1 MSQKKYAYYVTSPEL
16 RWLWKELGA
25 EIQRQRE
32 LIPLLIVRTKED
44 GKFYTSQ
51 FGREF
56 KGEIVVDP
64 DIYGFVVDGG
74 DPKRNMSEVWEKLS
88 IFENDHGMRVFRD
101 QVLAERSFARA
112 YLSGAPKLARSRTS
126 DRATEDLILQAC
138 LMAIEHYEDL
148 FCRFPPGLAVVVTGG
163 SCVLGKP
170 LTVLCRKHKVPFRN
184 LTHSRFSHGYF
195 WAEDE
200 YGNAPV
206 VSNAIAEFPNPSDA
220 EIECA
225 HQEISPTGDFTHY
238 VKTLSARMRLS
249 KLLWSSAYNFAAYV
263 YGRLKGY
270 SRTRVTYYPS
280 EVAKQLFRTRAQWRY
295 LSQRKRPFLKDL
307 PNRPFVF
314 FPLQTEPE
322 ISLGGLAPY
331 FSNQLTTI
339 MEISLSLPA
348 GVLLVIKEHPVQSGV
363 RGRSFYKSIEALPNT
378 ILINIQQDSYPLID
392 NAALV
397 VSVTSSAAHEAAGM
411 GKKVAYFSPHGVIH
425 AVPHVHHIASYN
437 DLHRLAGLLTD
448 DPDSA
453 KQRQRDGARYF
464 LALRKIS
471 LDFPKDQFNLN
482 KVPSEDEI
490 CNIANS
496 LLNTL

>member
-1 MSQKKYAYYVTSPEL
+1 
-16 RWLWKELGA
+16 
-25 EIQRQRE
+25 
-32 LIPLLIVRTKED
+32 
-44 GKFYTSQ
+44 
-51 FGREF
+51 
-56 KGEIVVDP
+56 
-64 DIYGFVVDGG
+64 
-74 DPKRNMSEVWEKLS
+74 
-88 IFENDHGMRVFRD
+88 
-101 QVLAERSFARA
+101 
-112 YLSGAPKLARSRTS
+112 
-126 DRATEDLILQAC
+126 
-138 LMAIEHYEDL
+138 
-148 FCRFPPGLAVVVTGG
+148 
-163 SCVLGKP
+163 
-170 LTVLCRKHKVPFRN
+170 
-184 LTHSRFSHGYF
+184 
-195 WAEDE
+195 
-200 YGNAPV
+200 
-206 VSNAIAEFPNPSDA
+206 
-220 EIECA
+220 
-225 HQEISPTGDFTHY
+225 
-238 VKTLSARMRLS
+238 MRLS

-437 DLHRLAGLLTD
+437 DLHGLAGLLTD

-496 LLNTL
+496 LLTTL

>member
-1 MSQKKYAYYVTSPEL
+1 MPRKKYAYYVTAPEL
-16 RWLWKELGA
+16 RWLWKELGT

-32 LIPLLIVRTKED
+32 LIPLLIVRSKED

-51 FGREF
+51 FGRKF
-56 KGEIVVDP
+56 NGEIVVDP
-64 DIYGFVVDGG
+64 DIYRFVVDGG
-74 DPKRNMSEVWEKLS
+74 DPNRNMSEVWEKLS
-88 IFENDHGMRVFRD
+88 VFENEHGIRVFRD
-101 QVLAERSFARA
+101 QVLAERSFARG

-148 FCRFPPGLAVVVTGG
+148 FCRFPPGLAVVVSGG
-163 SCVLGKP
+163 SCVMGKP
-170 LTVLCRKHKVPFRN
+170 LSALCRKHEVPFRN

-206 VSNAIAEFPNPSDA
+206 VSNAIAKFPNPSAA
-220 EIECA
+220 EIESA
-225 HQEISPTGDFTHY
+225 KQEISPTGDFTHY

-249 KLLWSSAYNFAAYV
+249 KLLWSSAYNYAAYV

-270 SRTRVTYYPS
+270 SRTRVTYYPG
-280 EVAKQLFRTRAQWRY
+280 EVTKQLFRTRAQWRY
-295 LSQRKRPFLKDL
+295 LSRRERPLLKDL

-339 MEISLSLPA
+339 METSLSLPA
-348 GVLLVIKEHPVQSGV
+348 GVLLVVKEHPVQSGV
-363 RGRSFYKSIEALPNT
+363 RGRAFYEAIEALPNT
-378 ILINIQQDSYPLID
+378 ILINIQQHSYPLMQE
-392 NAALV
+392 AALIV
-397 VSVTSSAAHEAAGM
+397 AVTSSAAHEAAAM
-411 GKKVAYFSPHGVIH
+411 GKKVAYFSPHGVLH

-437 DLHRLAGLLTD
+437 DLHRLSELLVD
-448 DPDSA
+448 DPDNA
-453 KQRQRDGARYF
+453 RQRQRDGARYF
-464 LALRKIS
+464 LALREIS
-471 LDFPKDQFNLN
+471 LDFLDAA
-482 KVPSEDEI
+482 D
-490 CNIANS
+490 
-496 LLNTL
+496 T

>member
-16 RWLWKELGA
+16 RWLWKELGT

-44 GKFYTSQ
+44 GKFYATQ
-51 FGREF
+51 FGQDFE
-56 KGEIVVDP
+56 GQIVVDP
-64 DIYGFVVDGG
+64 DIYGLVVDGG
-74 DPKRNMSEVWEKLS
+74 DPNRDMPEVWKKLS
-88 IFENDHGMRVFRD
+88 TFEIEHNMRVFRD
-101 QVLAERSFARA
+101 QVLAERSFARG

-148 FCRFPPGLAVVVTGG
+148 FRRFPPGLAVVVSGG
-163 SCVLGKP
+163 SCVMGKP
-170 LTVLCRKHKVPFRN
+170 LSVLCRKHAVPFRN

-200 YGNAPV
+200 YGNAPA
-206 VSNAIAEFPNPSDA
+206 VSNAIAKFPKPSCTD
-220 EIECA
+220 IEKA

-238 VKTLSARMRLS
+238 VETLGANLRLR
-249 KLLWSSAYNFAAYV
+249 KLLYASAYNLAAYV

-270 SRTRVTYYPS
+270 SRTRITYYPS
-280 EVAKQLFRTRAQWRY
+280 EVAKQLFRTRTQWRY
-295 LSQRKRPFLKDL
+295 LSQRKRPFLEGL
-307 PNRPFVF
+307 PARPFVF

-339 MEISLSLPA
+339 TEISLSLPA
-348 GVLLVIKEHPVQSGV
+348 GVLLVVKEHPVQSGV
-363 RGRSFYKSIEALPNT
+363 RGHAFYKSIEALPNT
-378 ILINIQQDSYPLID
+378 ILINIQQHSYPLIEK
-392 NAALV
+392 AALV
-397 VSVTSSAAHEAAGM
+397 VSVTSSAAHEAVAM

-448 DPDSA
+448 DADSA
-453 KQRQRDGARYF
+453 EQRRRDGAR
-464 LALRKIS
+464 
-471 LDFPKDQFNLN
+471 
-482 KVPSEDEI
+482 
-490 CNIANS
+490 
-496 LLNTL
+496 

>member
-1 MSQKKYAYYVTSPEL
+1 MSRKKYAYYVTAPEL
-16 RWLWKELGA
+16 RWLWKELGT

-32 LIPLLIVRTKED
+32 LIPLLIVRSKED

-51 FGREF
+51 FGRKF
-56 KGEIVVDP
+56 NGEIVVDP
-64 DIYGFVVDGG
+64 DIYRFVVDGG
-74 DPKRNMSEVWEKLS
+74 DPNRDMSEVWAKLS
-88 IFENDHGMRVFRD
+88 VFENEHGIRVFRD
-101 QVLAERSFARA
+101 QVLAERSFARG

-126 DRATEDLILQAC
+126 ERATEDLILQAC
-138 LMAIEHYEDL
+138 LMAIEHYENL
-148 FCRFPPGLAVVVTGG
+148 FCRFPPGLAVVVSGG
-163 SCVLGKP
+163 SCVMGKP
-170 LTVLCRKHKVPFRN
+170 LSALCRKHEVPFRN

-206 VSNAIAEFPNPSDA
+206 VSNAIAKFPNPSDA
-220 EIECA
+220 EIESTN
-225 HQEISPTGDFTHY
+225 QEISPTGDFTHY
-238 VKTLSARMRLS
+238 IKTLSARMRLS
-249 KLLWSSAYNFAAYV
+249 KLLWSSAYNYAAYV

-270 SRTRVTYYPS
+270 SRTRVTYYPG
-280 EVAKQLFRTRAQWRY
+280 EVTKQLFRTRAQWRY
-295 LSQRKRPFLKDL
+295 LSRRNRPLLKDL

-348 GVLLVIKEHPVQSGV
+348 GVLLVVKEHPVQSGV
-363 RGRSFYKSIEALPNT
+363 RGRAFYEAIEALPNT
-378 ILINIQQDSYPLID
+378 ILINIQQHSYPLMQE
-392 NAALV
+392 AALIV
-397 VSVTSSAAHEAAGM
+397 AVTSSAAHEAAAM

-437 DLHRLAGLLTD
+437 DLHRLSGLLID

-453 KQRQRDGARYF
+453 RQRQRDGARYF
-464 LALRKIS
+464 LALREIS
-471 LDFPKDQFNLN
+471 LDFPKDQFKLN
-482 KVPSEDEI
+482 KIPSKDEI
-490 CNIANS
+490 NNITKS